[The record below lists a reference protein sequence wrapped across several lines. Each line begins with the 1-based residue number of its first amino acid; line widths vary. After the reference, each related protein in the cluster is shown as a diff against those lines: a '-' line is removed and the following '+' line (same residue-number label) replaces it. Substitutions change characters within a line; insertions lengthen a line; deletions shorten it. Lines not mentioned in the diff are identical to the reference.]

1 MLILQIAIGIVL
13 GGVLLAYLGD
23 ILLLGFGAIIILVLI
38 AIVGII
44 GIVIYESVS
53 YFTLVQSI
61 FYVGLAYI
69 FLKWY
74 TNDAKLKLKKS
85 LIEQIKKKES
95 LGYDASELKL
105 CLTKLEEEEA
115 LLAIQAKE
123 KLAIDM
129 ANKAKNKKVSKL
141 SNNALAK
148 ERERRKSLGYDE

>member
-13 GGVLLAYLGD
+13 GGVLLTYLGD
-23 ILLLGFGAIIILVLI
+23 ILILGFGAIIVLALI
-38 AIVGII
+38 AIVGVI
-44 GIVIYESVS
+44 GFFIYESVS
-53 YFTLVQSI
+53 YYTIVQSI
-61 FYVGLAYI
+61 FYVALAYL

-105 CLTKLEEEEA
+105 RLTKLEEEEG

-129 ANKAKNKKVSKL
+129 ANKAKSKKVSKL

-148 ERERRKSLGYDE
+148 ERERRKVLGYDN